1 MISESRKNGERFVN
15 GEHERNRNQES
26 IFSERIVRHGEHTGK
41 WESRKFQEL

>member
-41 WESRKFQEL
+41 WESRKFQ